1 MFTVYVKDLQKFIKG
16 LEGRFCGQLKN
27 QVDATWQHV
36 PSEGQCKTSILRIVA
51 HASMQE
57 LFAGLTNEDRLH
69 ISNQL
74 FSFETSGED
83 TSELQLSSG
92 EIENVKKVNDSS
104 TLNREDTLS
113 EDANSLASSF
123 SEMSTDEDSLDST
136 VIEASQKTSDLIL
149 FSQESLPE
157 ENVSLTSLFPGFMML
172 SITVVHMSAK
182 VTVQG
187 PFFAMVSRVRTPQDH
202 GIKACTEKYAKE
214 GNQV

>member
-51 HASMQE
+51 NASTQE
-57 LFAGLTNEDRLH
+57 LFAELTNEERLH

-83 TSELQLSSG
+83 ASELQLSSV
-92 EIENVKKVNDSS
+92 EIGNKVSDSS
-104 TLNREDTLS
+104 TLNREDTFI

-157 ENVSLTSLFPGFMML
+157 ENVSLPSLFPGFMML